1 MKYTVNIKAADFK
14 DGLFGTGFFGEDFS
28 SVEELKAIFR
38 KYGPKKNVVT
48 KITISS
54 AETTSAIK
62 EFGNN
67 LAAKGQ
73 NINIFSLAAIAKK
86 DKFKDIVIYYLPGG
100 WYDDKGVFK
109 FILEKGEKIV
119 PQYGKKLTD
128 ILRELGVQL

>member
-48 KITISS
+48 KVTISS
-54 AETTSAIK
+54 AETTSAMK

-73 NINIFSLAAIAKK
+73 NINLFSLAAIAKK
-86 DKFKDIVIYYLPGG
+86 DKFKTIVIYYLPGG
-100 WYDDKGVFK
+100 WHDDKGVFK
-109 FILEKGEKIV
+109 FVLEKGEEIM
-119 PQYGKKLTD
+119 PQYGKKLTN